1 MKIFEKEKIITSLFY
16 FFSFSFLA
24 FFVLELIWPRMVL
37 SYFNPN
43 ILLFLSLILFIFL
56 IIKKKN

>member
-1 MKIFEKEKIITSLFY
+1 MKMFEKEKIISSLFY
-16 FFSFSFLA
+16 FFSFSFLV
-24 FFVLELIWPRMVL
+24 FFVLELIWPRIAL

-43 ILLFLSLILFIFL
+43 ILLFFSLVLFIFL